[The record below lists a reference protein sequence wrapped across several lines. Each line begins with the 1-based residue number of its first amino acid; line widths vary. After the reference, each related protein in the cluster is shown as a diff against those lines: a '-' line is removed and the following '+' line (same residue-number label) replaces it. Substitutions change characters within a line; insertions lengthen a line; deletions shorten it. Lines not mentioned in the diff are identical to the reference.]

1 MTILITPWQ
10 HISPLISIIQFI
22 ILMKY
27 HKAENLMPKTLKRL
41 SDLDRTDKRILDELQ
56 RDGRISNV
64 KLARKVNLTPTPC
77 LERVR
82 RLERD
87 GYIRGYT
94 ALLDPEMMD
103 AGLLVFAEINLTHTA
118 RDVFREFRNEARKLP
133 EVLDCHLV
141 SGNFDYLIKARVR
154 DMQEYR
160 AFLAEKILALPGVN
174 GSRSY
179 VVMEEVKESTQLC
192 IFKD

>member
-1 MTILITPWQ
+1 MMQETV
-10 HISPLISIIQFI
+10 
-22 ILMKY
+22 MNKRKRER
-27 HKAENLMPKTLKRL
+27 KA
-41 SDLDRTDKRILDELQ
+41 LDRTDRRILECLQ
-56 RDGRISNV
+56 ADGRVSNV
-64 KLARKVNLTPTPC
+64 ALAKQVNLTPTPC

-94 ALLDPEMMD
+94 ALLEPDLVD
-103 AGLLVFAEINLTHTA
+103 AGLLVFVEIDLERTSPDA
-118 RDVFREFRNEARKLP
+118 FRDFREKAGKLP

-141 SGNFDYLIKARVR
+141 SGNFDYLIKARVK

-160 AFLAEKILALPGVN
+160 ALLGEKILSLPGVS

-179 VVMEEVKESTQLC
+179 VVMEQVKETTRLPL
-192 IFKD
+192 FKW